1 MAKFDVN
8 KIIEESLREAS
19 SKEVISEVE
28 PLQVMKGWYG
38 SKLYDRLHKT
48 PTPEEALGEK
58 RFQIARKYRG
68 AVDSGDTE
76 GARFARQQ
84 LKGIRSAAAPVDK
97 EASSL
102 LSQETARDAARD
114 ESTPRI
120 RKGLVYGSDKY
131 KKLAAER
138 EIAGTPDAMKKAVEA
153 DELKKVSK
161 ISKAAAEDAD
171 VAMGKEATNA
181 EIIAKKAMKKA
192 SEENEMSTAS
202 AASKAAAK
210 EVDTAWN
217 KEAADAS
224 ELGRKALAKNT
235 EDTTSVLSHLG
246 KSARKVGDDIQSG
259 VKSFGH
265 KVADHLSNLD
275 YGKTALAGGAIA
287 AGLGAL
293 ALRRRMKNAKRE

>member
-8 KIIEESLREAS
+8 KIIEESLRETT

-58 RFQIARKYRG
+58 RFQIARKYRA

-84 LKGIRSAAAPVDK
+84 LKRIHPTAAPEDK

-120 RKGLVYGSDKY
+120 RKGLVYGSDEY

-153 DELKKVSK
+153 D
-161 ISKAAAEDAD
+161 A
-171 VAMGKEATNA
+171 
-181 EIIAKKAMKKA
+181 
-192 SEENEMSTAS
+192 
-202 AASKAAAK
+202 
-210 EVDTAWN
+210 
-217 KEAADAS
+217 
-224 ELGRKALAKNT
+224 
-235 EDTTSVLSHLG
+235 SVLSHLG

-287 AGLGAL
+287 AGLDAL
-293 ALRRRMKNAKRE
+293 ALRRRMKKAQQR

>member
-8 KIIEESLREAS
+8 KIIEESLRETT

-84 LKGIRSAAAPVDK
+84 LKRIRSTAAPVD
-97 EASSL
+97 
-102 LSQETARDAARD
+102 
-114 ESTPRI
+114 
-120 RKGLVYGSDKY
+120 
-131 KKLAAER
+131 
-138 EIAGTPDAMKKAVEA
+138 
-153 DELKKVSK
+153 
-161 ISKAAAEDAD
+161 
-171 VAMGKEATNA
+171 
-181 EIIAKKAMKKA
+181 
-192 SEENEMSTAS
+192 
-202 AASKAAAK
+202 
-210 EVDTAWN
+210 

-265 KVADHLSNLD
+265 KTADYLGNLD

-293 ALRRRMKNAKRE
+293 ALRRRMKKAQQR

>member
-8 KIIEESLREAS
+8 KIIEESLRETT

-120 RKGLVYGSDKY
+120 RKGLVYGSDEY

-161 ISKAAAEDAD
+161 I
-171 VAMGKEATNA
+171 
-181 EIIAKKAMKKA
+181 
-192 SEENEMSTAS
+192 
-202 AASKAAAK
+202 SKAAAK

-246 KSARKVGDDIQSG
+246 KSARKVGEDIQSG

-265 KVADHLSNLD
+265 KTADYLGNLD

-293 ALRRRMKNAKRE
+293 ALRRRMKKAQQR

>member
-8 KIIEESLREAS
+8 KIIEESLRETT

-84 LKGIRSAAAPVDK
+84 LKGIRSTAAPVDK

-120 RKGLVYGSDKY
+120 RKGLVYGSDEY

-138 EIAGTPDAMKKAVEA
+138 EIAGTPDAMKK
-153 DELKKVSK
+153 
-161 ISKAAAEDAD
+161 
-171 VAMGKEATNA
+171 
-181 EIIAKKAMKKA
+181 
-192 SEENEMSTAS
+192 
-202 AASKAAAK
+202 
-210 EVDTAWN
+210 
-217 KEAADAS
+217 
-224 ELGRKALAKNT
+224 T

-265 KVADHLSNLD
+265 KTADYLGNLD

-293 ALRRRMKNAKRE
+293 ALRRRMKKAQQR

>member
-1 MAKFDVN
+1 MSKFDVN
-8 KIIEESLREAS
+8 KIIEESLRETT
-19 SKEVISEVE
+19 SKEASSEVE
-28 PLQVMKGWYG
+28 PLEVMKGWYG

-58 RFQIARKYRG
+58 QFQIARKYRA
-68 AVDSGDTE
+68 AVNSGDTE
-76 GARFARQQ
+76 GARIARQQ
-84 LKGIRSAAAPVDK
+84 LKGIRSVAAPVDK
-97 EASSL
+97 EASS
-102 LSQETARDAARD
+102 E
-114 ESTPRI
+114 
-120 RKGLVYGSDKY
+120 
-131 KKLAAER
+131 
-138 EIAGTPDAMKKAVEA
+138 VEA

-161 ISKAAAEDAD
+161 I
-171 VAMGKEATNA
+171 
-181 EIIAKKAMKKA
+181 
-192 SEENEMSTAS
+192 
-202 AASKAAAK
+202 SKAAAK

-217 KEAADAS
+217 KEAADAGVPAKTAPGAVATKVA
-224 ELGRKALAKNT
+224 EQPAPVADVAKKAAVDAPAAAPAKNT

-275 YGKTALAGGAIA
+275 YGKTALASGAIA

>member
-8 KIIEESLREAS
+8 KIIEESLRETT

-58 RFQIARKYRG
+58 RFQIARKYRS
-68 AVDSGDTE
+68 AVDSGDIE

-84 LKGIRSAAAPVDK
+84 LIRSAAAPEDK

-120 RKGLVYGSDKY
+120 RKGLVYGSDEY
-131 KKLAAER
+131 KKLAAEQ
-138 EIAGTPDAMKKAVEA
+138 EFAGTPDAMKKAVEA
-153 DELKKVSK
+153 DELK
-161 ISKAAAEDAD
+161 
-171 VAMGKEATNA
+171 N
-181 EIIAKKAMKKA
+181 
-192 SEENEMSTAS
+192 
-202 AASKAAAK
+202 
-210 EVDTAWN
+210 
-217 KEAADAS
+217 
-224 ELGRKALAKNT
+224 
-235 EDTTSVLSHLG
+235 SVLSHLG

>member
-8 KIIEESLREAS
+8 KIIEESLRETT

-28 PLQVMKGWYG
+28 PLEVMKGWYG

-48 PTPEEALGEK
+48 PTPEEVLGEK
-58 RFQIARKYRG
+58 RFQIARKYRA
-68 AVDSGDTE
+68 AVDSGDIE

-84 LKGIRSAAAPVDK
+84 LKRIHPTAAPEDK

-120 RKGLVYGSDKY
+120 RKGLVYGSDEY

-153 DELKKVSK
+153 DEL
-161 ISKAAAEDAD
+161 
-171 VAMGKEATNA
+171 
-181 EIIAKKAMKKA
+181 KKAMKKA

-293 ALRRRMKNAKRE
+293 ALRRRMKKAQQR

>member
-8 KIIEESLREAS
+8 KIIEESLRETT

-84 LKGIRSAAAPVDK
+84 LKRIHPTAAPEDK

-120 RKGLVYGSDKY
+120 RKGLVYGSDEY

-153 DELKKVSK
+153 D
-161 ISKAAAEDAD
+161 A
-171 VAMGKEATNA
+171 
-181 EIIAKKAMKKA
+181 
-192 SEENEMSTAS
+192 
-202 AASKAAAK
+202 
-210 EVDTAWN
+210 
-217 KEAADAS
+217 
-224 ELGRKALAKNT
+224 
-235 EDTTSVLSHLG
+235 SVLSHLG

-293 ALRRRMKNAKRE
+293 ALRRRMKKAQQR

>member
-8 KIIEESLREAS
+8 KIIEESLRETT

-58 RFQIARKYRG
+58 RFQIARKYRD
-68 AVDSGDTE
+68 AVDSGDIE

-84 LKGIRSAAAPVDK
+84 LKRIHPTAAPVDK
-97 EASSL
+97 EAGSL

-120 RKGLVYGSDKY
+120 RKGLVYGSDEY

-153 DELKKVSK
+153 D
-161 ISKAAAEDAD
+161 AA
-171 VAMGKEATNA
+171 KEA
-181 EIIAKKAMKKA
+181 AKKAA
-192 SEENEMSTAS
+192 EENETKIAS
-202 AASKAAAK
+202 EASKKAAK

-265 KVADHLSNLD
+265 KVADHLGNLD
-275 YGKTALAGGAIA
+275 YGKTALAGAIA

-293 ALRRRMKNAKRE
+293 ALRRRMKKAQQR